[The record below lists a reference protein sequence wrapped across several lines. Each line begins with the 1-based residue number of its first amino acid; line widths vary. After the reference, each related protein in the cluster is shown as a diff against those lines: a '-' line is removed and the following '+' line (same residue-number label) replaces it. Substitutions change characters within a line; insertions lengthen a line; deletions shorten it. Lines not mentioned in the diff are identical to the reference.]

1 MIISLVFFFFLDV
14 SIKTMYVFFLLC
26 IYSISMNYIYDKIYC
41 LLMYMYPTLYISIP
55 V

>member
-1 MIISLVFFFFLDV
+1 MIISLVFFWGGMCQSKPCMF
-14 SIKTMYVFFLLC
+14 FFLLC